1 MPVIILSE
9 VNRRLPLRA
18 EGYPLMGR
26 SQGAMNHSTMHRTA
40 LQEFVQYQTSVVLS
54 LGNSPIE

>member
-9 VNRRLPLRA
+9 VNRRLPLRV

-26 SQGAMNHSTMHRTA
+26 SQGAIDHSTMHRTA
-40 LQEFVQYQTSVVLS
+40 LQQFIQYQMSVVLS
-54 LGNSPIE
+54 LGNSPVE